1 MSYSWDVMSRGYAA
15 YAVELLKKD
24 SPVRGM
30 SKKKRREW
38 IENRGMAKLAVERFF
53 LRRKKKKFT

>member
-1 MSYSWDVMSRGYAA
+1 MSRGYAA

>member
-1 MSYSWDVMSRGYAA
+1 MRWEIMSRGYAA

-24 SPVRGM
+24 SPVVRM

-38 IENRGMAKLAVERFF
+38 IENVGMAKLAVERIFPN
-53 LRRKKKKFT
+53 RKKKRFK